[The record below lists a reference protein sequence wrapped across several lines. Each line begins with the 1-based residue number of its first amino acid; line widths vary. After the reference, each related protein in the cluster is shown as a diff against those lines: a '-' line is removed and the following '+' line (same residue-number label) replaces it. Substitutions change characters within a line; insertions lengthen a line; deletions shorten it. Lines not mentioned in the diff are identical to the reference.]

1 MDERDK
7 KILNLIQ
14 TDFPV
19 SKTPYKE
26 IACSLDMSEEEV
38 LDRIKNLIDQ
48 NIIREI
54 GPVFS
59 SKHLGYKS
67 TLAAMKV
74 PEEKLEETI
83 KIINSF
89 HQVTH
94 NYGRKHNYNL
104 WFTLICS
111 SDEEVNGIIKKI
123 KDKTGINDIYNLP
136 AKKMFKIKVNFE
148 F

>member
-1 MDERDK
+1 MDNIDR

-14 TDFPV
+14 DDFPI
-19 SKTPYKE
+19 SKNPYKE
-26 IACSLDMSEEEV
+26 LAHSINISEED
-38 LDRIKNLIDQ
+38 LIDRIRKLEENSF
-48 NIIREI
+48 IRET

-67 TLAAMKV
+67 TLVAMKV
-74 PEEKLEETI
+74 PEEKLNKTVETI
-83 KIINSF
+83 NSYY
-89 HQVTH
+89 QVTH

-111 SDEEVNGIIKKI
+111 SDEEINRIIDEI
-123 KDKTGINDIYNLP
+123 KDKTGINEIYNVP
-136 AKKMFKIKVNFE
+136 AKKMFKIKVSFD